1 MLQQLAYLQPFCLSG
16 LNIQSTRFAT
26 NCPNATIAMFV
37 DTILPRTWDGAH
49 SAKYIGIV
57 VDVKPEINI
66 IHIEKGSTKLN
77 VDNIYKIT
85 QLKKIMI
92 CAIFRIAFFLIAKI
106 HALYI
111 IQNAIKSMCN
121 KNKNN
126 INPKKSSTAVNMK
139 SD

>member
-37 DTILPRTWDGAH
+37 DTILTRPWDGAH

-57 VDVKPEINI
+57 VDVKPEINMI
-66 IHIEKGSTKLN
+66 INIKKGSTKLN
-77 VDNIYKIT
+77 VDNIFKIT

-92 CAIFRIAFFLIAKI
+92 WAIFRIAYFESQKFM
-106 HALYI
+106 LYI
-111 IQNAIKSMCN
+111 
-121 KNKNN
+121 
-126 INPKKSSTAVNMK
+126 
-139 SD
+139 